1 MVFSVLGFLSQQ
13 TGIDIEDV
21 AKGGQGLAFVA
32 YPEALAT
39 LPLPWLWS
47 ILLFLML
54 FFLGL
59 DSEFA
64 LLETGM
70 PCPS

>member
-1 MVFSVLGFLSQQ
+1 MSV
-13 TGIDIEDV
+13 V
-21 AKGGQGLAFVA
+21 GLAFTV
-32 YPEALAT
+32 YPEALAR

-47 ILLFLML
+47 ILFFLML

-64 LLETGM
+64 LLETGLTAIYDGVPKM
-70 PCPS
+70 RKHKVYIK